1 MSYVVF
7 LYAVEAK
14 DAELKEALER
24 KESDMA
30 EMRRRLRDQE
40 RERQSEILKLQME
53 VYRLATVLKN
63 YVCNLFLIYRSADIY
78 L

>member
-30 EMRRRLRDQE
+30 EMRRRMRDQE
-40 RERQSEILKLQME
+40 REGQSEILKLQME
-53 VYRLATVLKN
+53 VYRLATVLN
-63 YVCNLFLIYRSADIY
+63 
-78 L
+78 

>member
-63 YVCNLFLIYRSADIY
+63 YVCNLFLIDRSADIY

>member
-30 EMRRRLRDQE
+30 EMRRRMRDQE

-63 YVCNLFLIYRSADIY
+63 YVCNLFLIDRSADIY

>member
-1 MSYVVF
+1 VF

-30 EMRRRLRDQE
+30 EMRRRMRDQE

-63 YVCNLFLIYRSADIY
+63 YVCNLFLIDRSADIY

>member
-30 EMRRRLRDQE
+30 EMRRRMRDQE

-53 VYRLATVLKN
+53 VYRLATVLN
-63 YVCNLFLIYRSADIY
+63 
-78 L
+78 